1 MNKVVV
7 LRLIGDLKRD
17 IWVTFEWRPQG
28 QLAEGRLTTQLA
40 PNPKIS
46 QLYSNWQQRYRNLE
60 YIYRN
65 PRLKHRKI
73 YRSSKQECDKFADE
87 LNKSLNQ
94 WLNSNHGFRRIRDQ
108 LAAQLRSNTDTN
120 THTRVMIQTD
130 NPQLQRLPWHLW
142 DFWKDHDSVE
152 ITLSPLEYETIT
164 ANPPKD
170 QVRVLAILGNSEG
183 IDIKKDKQHL
193 QQLIGKD
200 SLLEFLVKPTREQLE
215 ASLRDALGWH
225 ILFFAGHSSSE
236 RKRDRMTGRIYIND
250 TDSLTI
256 DELKHALKTAIKNG
270 LKLAIFNS
278 CDGLG
283 LGNALV
289 ELQIPQ
295 VILMKEP
302 IPDQVAHKFL
312 EFFLTEFTQRK
323 PLEQSVRVARQRL
336 ESIQH
341 KLPYATWLPVIYQ
354 HPTAK
359 PWCWPVSESLEE
371 PTPPIEEAASVN
383 GLIKLALATVAL
395 VGIYG
400 IYQLATEP
408 NKLGDKIS
416 SGEEILDT
424 TSAPYFKQRG
434 VKLLAKCQEPFRNY
448 LGLWRQETRKKVRN
462 CFWTKAHYKTAVKLL
477 KQSWQQDGA
486 DPETLIYLNNALLE
500 ATKSDYYTIAVAVPI
515 VRHKDGSV
523 KHRELAQELLRGI
536 AHAQTEVNLDL
547 FQDDDKLPGKD
558 VINGKSIKGKGLKV
572 IIADDTNIPSEAIQ
586 RAKALVKERN
596 ILGVVGHYASDMT
609 IPTVDIYNRNKLV
622 LISSGSTTEELTEH
636 PRDFFLRTVASAKIE
651 AQSLVDYLVKN
662 GHQKAAGFYN
672 PKSPFTHSFWQ
683 EFKEQFTNQGGV
695 LVDIKHDDISKPNF
709 DAKQAIEEI
718 RQTQDTAIVLIPDG
732 QVTDAFTNAIDM
744 IKENNGRN
752 VIVGSWGL
760 ARPKT
765 LALENPDLFE
775 NLVVSVPWHHVN
787 TANPQV
793 TQDAQTLW
801 GKSFT
806 SLWEKSFNS
815 LTFRSAL
822 TYDATRGLI
831 TAIEKQ
837 NNPTRLGMQQTLRS
851 DDFSA
856 DGVTGKIEFEPVN
869 GNRKNP
875 SRILVHV
882 VPCPNQDHGLEFV
895 PLEYSSC
902 DYQKQE

>member
-7 LRLIGDLKRD
+7 LRLIGDLESD

-28 QLAEGRLTTQLA
+28 QLAEGRITTQLA
-40 PNPKIS
+40 PNPKIV
-46 QLYSNWQQRYRNLE
+46 QLYSNWQQRYRNVE
-60 YIYRN
+60 YIFRN
-65 PRLKHRKI
+65 PRLKPRRI
-73 YRSSKQECDKFADE
+73 YLSSKQECDQFADD
-87 LNKSLNQ
+87 LNRSLNQ
-94 WLNSNHGFRRIRDQ
+94 WLNSNHGFRRIRDK

-142 DFWKDHDSVE
+142 DFWNDHDSVE

-164 ANPPKD
+164 AKPPND

-183 IDIKKDKQHL
+183 IDIEPDKQHL

-236 RKRDRMTGRIYIND
+236 RKKDRMTGRIYIND

-270 LKLAIFNS
+270 LNLAIFNS

-283 LGNALV
+283 LGNALA

-295 VILMKEP
+295 VIIMKEP

-323 PLEQSVRVARQRL
+323 PLEQAVRVARQRL

-341 KLPYATWLPVIYQ
+341 ELPYATWLPVIYQ

-371 PTPPIEEAASVN
+371 TAPSRKKPLSVN
-383 GLIKLALATVAL
+383 RLIKFALGTVAIL
-395 VGIYG
+395 SIYG
-400 IYQLATEP
+400 IYKLATEP

-424 TSAPYFKQRG
+424 TSAPRFKQRG
-434 VKLLAKCQEPFRNY
+434 VEFVAECQTPWRDNLAIFSQKTWQRWQKCWWSKTNY
-448 LGLWRQETRKKVRN
+448 QD
-462 CFWTKAHYKTAVKLL
+462 AVNFFSK
-477 KQSWQQDGA
+477 SWQEEDK

-500 ATKSDYYTIAVAVPI
+500 ATQSDYYTIAVAVPI
-515 VRHKDGSV
+515 VRNKDGSV
-523 KHRELAQELLRGI
+523 KNPALAQEILRGI
-536 AHAQTEVNLDL
+536 AHAQTEVNLGI
-547 FQDDDKLPGKD
+547 FQDDDKLPGTYI
-558 VINGKSIKGKGLKV
+558 INGKSIKGKGLKV
-572 IIADDTNIPSEAIQ
+572 IIADDANIPSEAIQ
-586 RAKALVKERN
+586 RAKALVKERD

-636 PRDFFLRTVASAKIE
+636 PRYFFFRTVHTTKIE
-651 AQSLVDYLVKN
+651 AQSLVDYLVEN
-662 GHQKAAGFYN
+662 GDQKAAVFYN
-672 PKSPFTHSFWQ
+672 PRSPFTQSFWQ
-683 EFKEQFTNQGGV
+683 EFKQQFTKQGGE
-695 LVDIKHDDISKPNF
+695 LVDIKHYDISKPNF
-709 DAKQAIEEI
+709 NAKQAIEEI
-718 RQTQDTAIVLIPDG
+718 GQTQTEKTAIVLIPDG
-732 QVTDAFTNAIDM
+732 QVTNAVTNAIDM
-744 IKENNGRN
+744 IKENKGGN
-752 VIVGSWGL
+752 VIVGSSGI
-760 ARPKT
+760 ARSKT

-775 NLVVSVPWHHVN
+775 NLVVSVPWHHLN
-787 TANPQV
+787 SANPEV
-793 TQDAQTLW
+793 NQDAQT
-801 GKSFT
+801 
-806 SLWEKSFNS
+806 LWEKSFNS

-822 TYDATRGLI
+822 AYDATGGLI

-837 NNPTRLGMQQTLRS
+837 KHPTRMGMQKTLRS
-851 DDFSA
+851 PDFSA
-856 DGVTGKIEFEPVN
+856 DGVTGKIEFEPAN

-882 VPCPNQDHGLEFV
+882 VPCPNQEYGLAFL

>member
-1 MNKVVV
+1 MTKVVV
-7 LRLIGDLKRD
+7 LRLIGDLESD

-28 QLAEGRLTTQLA
+28 QLAEGRITTQLA
-40 PNPKIS
+40 PNPKIAH
-46 QLYSNWQQRYRNLE
+46 LYSNWQQRYLNLE

-65 PRLKHRKI
+65 PRLKPRRI
-73 YRSSKQECDKFADE
+73 YLSSKQECEEFADE
-87 LNKSLNQ
+87 LNKNLNQ
-94 WLNSNHGFRRIRDQ
+94 WLNSNHGFRRIRDK
-108 LAAQLRSNTDTN
+108 LAAQLRSNTDRN
-120 THTRVMIQTD
+120 THIRVMIQTD

-142 DFWKDHDSVE
+142 DFWNDHDSVE

-164 ANPPKD
+164 ANPPND

-183 IDIKKDKQHL
+183 IDIEPDKQHL
-193 QQLIGKD
+193 QELIGKD

-256 DELKHALKTAIKNG
+256 DELKHALKTAINNG

-283 LGNALV
+283 LGNALA

-295 VILMKEP
+295 VIIMKEP

-323 PLEQSVRVARQRL
+323 PLEQAVRVARQRL

-341 KLPYATWLPVIYQ
+341 ELPYATWLPVIYQ

-359 PWCWPVSESLEE
+359 PWCWPVSESLESSR
-371 PTPPIEEAASVN
+371 EELSPVN
-383 GLIKLALATVAL
+383 RLIKLALATVAL

-400 IYQLATEP
+400 IYKLAIEP

-424 TSAPYFKQRG
+424 TSAPRFKQRG
-434 VKLLAKCQEPFRNY
+434 VELVAACQTPWRDNLAIFSQKNWQRWQKCWWSKTNY
-448 LGLWRQETRKKVRN
+448 QD
-462 CFWTKAHYKTAVKLL
+462 AVNFFSK
-477 KQSWQQDGA
+477 SWQEEDK
-486 DPETLIYLNNALLE
+486 DPETLIYLNNALLD

-515 VRHKDGSV
+515 VRNKDGSV
-523 KHRELAQELLRGI
+523 KNRELAQEILRGI
-536 AHAQTEVNLDL
+536 AHAQTEVNLEL
-547 FQDDDKLPGKD
+547 FQDNDKLPGKD
-558 VINGKSIKGKGLKV
+558 ILNGKSIKGKGLKV
-572 IIADDTNIPSEAIQ
+572 IIADDANIPSEAIQ

-596 ILGVVGHYASDMT
+596 IYGVVGHYASDMT
-609 IPTVDIYNRNKLV
+609 IPTVDIYNTNKLV

-651 AQSLVDYLVKN
+651 AQSLVDYLVEN

-672 PKSPFTHSFWQ
+672 PESPFTHSFWQ
-683 EFKEQFTNQGGV
+683 EFKQQFTNQGGEIV
-695 LVDIKHDDISKPNF
+695 NIKHDDISKQNF
-709 DAKQAIEEI
+709 NAKQAIEEI
-718 RQTQDTAIVLIPDG
+718 RQTQETAIVLIPDG
-732 QVTDAFTNAIDM
+732 QVTNAVTNAIDM
-744 IKENNGRN
+744 IKENNRGN
-752 VIVGSWGL
+752 VIVGSSGM
-760 ARPKT
+760 ARSKT

-775 NLVVSVPWHHVN
+775 KFVVSVPWHHLN
-787 TANPQV
+787 SANPQV

-801 GKSFT
+801 GKSF
-806 SLWEKSFNS
+806 NS

-822 TYDATRGLI
+822 AYDTTRVLI

-837 NNPTRLGMQQTLRS
+837 NNPTRLGMQKTLRS
-851 DDFSA
+851 PDFSA
-856 DGVTGKIEFEPVN
+856 DGLTGKIEFEPAN

>member
-1 MNKVVV
+1 MNNVVV
-7 LRLIGDLKRD
+7 LRLIGDLERD
-17 IWVTFEWRPQG
+17 IWIIFEWRPQG

-40 PNPKIS
+40 PNPDIAH
-46 QLYSNWQQRYRNLE
+46 LYSSWQQRYRNLE

-94 WLNSNHGFRRIRDQ
+94 WLNSNHGFRRIRDK

-142 DFWKDHDSVE
+142 DCWKDHDSVE

-164 ANPPKD
+164 AKPPND
-170 QVRVLAILGNSEG
+170 QVRVLAILGNSKG
-183 IDIKKDKQHL
+183 IDIDKDKQHL

-256 DELKHALKTAIKNG
+256 DELKYALKTAINNG

-283 LGNALV
+283 LGNALA

-295 VILMKEP
+295 VIIMKEP

-312 EFFLTEFTQRK
+312 EFFLTEFTKGK
-323 PLEQSVRVARQRL
+323 PLEQAVRVARQRL

-371 PTPPIEEAASVN
+371 TATPIEEAPSVN
-383 GLIKLALATVAL
+383 RLIKLALATVAL

-400 IYQLATEP
+400 IYQLAIEP
-408 NKLGDKIS
+408 NKLGDNIS

-424 TSAPYFKQRG
+424 TSAQRFKQRG
-434 VKLLAKCQEPFRNY
+434 VEFMAACQTPWRDNFAIFSQKTWQRWQKCWWSKTNYQE
-448 LGLWRQETRKKVRN
+448 
-462 CFWTKAHYKTAVKLL
+462 AVNFFSK
-477 KQSWQQDGA
+477 SWQEEDKH
-486 DPETLIYLNNALLE
+486 PETLIYLNNALLE

-515 VRHKDGSV
+515 VRNKDGSV
-523 KHRELAQELLRGI
+523 KNRELAQEILRGI

-547 FQDDDKLPGKD
+547 FQDKD
-558 VINGKSIKGKGLKV
+558 VINGKSIKGNGLKV
-572 IIADDTNIPSEAIQ
+572 IIADDANIPSEAIQ
-586 RAKALVKERN
+586 RAKALVKERD

-622 LISSGSTTEELTEH
+622 LISYGSTTEELTEH
-636 PRDFFLRTVASAKIE
+636 PRDFFSRTVASAKIE
-651 AQSLVDYLVKN
+651 AQSLVDYLVEN
-662 GHQKAAGFYN
+662 GYQKAAGFYN
-672 PKSPFTHSFWQ
+672 PESPFTHSFWQ
-683 EFKEQFTNQGGV
+683 EFKQHFTNQGGE
-695 LVDIKHDDISKPNF
+695 LVHIKHDDISKPNF

-752 VIVGSWGL
+752 VIVGSWAL

-775 NLVVSVPWHHVN
+775 NLVVSVPWHQVN

-793 TQDAQTLW
+793 NQDAQTLW
-801 GKSFT
+801 GKS
-806 SLWEKSFNS
+806 NS
-815 LTFRSAL
+815 LTAL
-822 TYDATRGLI
+822 YALVYDATRGLI

-837 NNPTRLGMQQTLRS
+837 KNPTRRGMQETLRS

-856 DGVTGKIEFEPVN
+856 EGVTGNIEFEPSN

-875 SRILVHV
+875 SRTLVHV
-882 VPCPNQDHGLEFV
+882 VPCPNQEYGLEFV